1 MVGKPDRAGAHMRT
15 KVLIVGGGPVGLTLA
30 MDLAWRGIDVV
41 VAERRPPNDPPN
53 VKCGQIGARSMEI
66 FRRLGLADKLRGL
79 GLPADYPNDIV
90 SATSVTGIELSRVPI
105 PARGARGTP
114 AAAGPDTIW
123 PTPEHTHRCNQ
134 KFFEPVLI
142 AHAAEQPRIRILH
155 RTEITNLAQGKQGVT
170 ASAVDLDAGTRS
182 TIECDYLVG
191 CDGASSLVRKSIGS
205 EFVGIPVLQ
214 YAQSFYVRAPQL
226 RSLLPGKPAWLYFSL
241 NPRRGGI
248 TMAVDG
254 LETWNIQNYS
264 SPGET
269 GLDHLD
275 PDWVIR
281 SILGVGP
288 DFEYEILSSENW
300 VGRRLVAS
308 KFRDRRVFICGDAA
322 HVWMPL
328 GGFGMSAGI
337 ADAANLA
344 WKLAGVLHGWA
355 TPEILD
361 AYEAERQPITD
372 QASRIIS
379 DIAYQR
385 MLQAKELSPDVE
397 RLDAVGEAART
408 AAGKF
413 AYALDVEQQC
423 CGGLNFGYFY
433 DRSPIIAYD
442 GEQAPTYTMGT
453 FTSSTAPGCR
463 APHVWLEGRRSLY
476 DAMGP
481 DYTLLR
487 LDPTA
492 HIDGIMAAAAQRGL
506 PLAVLDV
513 RSTEATPDY
522 GHKLVLVRP
531 DQHVAWR
538 GDAEPTDMLGLV
550 DLVRGAG
557 VSSVAKS
564 TSAKQPLIP
573 GAPRADL

>member
-1 MVGKPDRAGAHMRT
+1 MRT
-15 KVLIVGGGPVGLTLA
+15 RVLIVGGGPVGLTLA

-41 VAERRPPNDPPN
+41 VAERRPSNDPPN

-66 FRRLGLADKLRGL
+66 FRRLGVADKLRGI

-90 SATSVTGIELSRVPI
+90 SATSVTGIELSRVLI
-105 PARGARGTP
+105 PARGVRGTP
-114 AAAGPDTIW
+114 AAAGPDTSW

-142 AHAAEQPRIRILH
+142 AHAAQQPRIRILH
-155 RTEITNLAQGKQGVT
+155 RTEITDLTQDEQGVT
-170 ASAVDLDAGTRS
+170 ASAVDLDGGTRS

-191 CDGASSLVRKSIGS
+191 CDGASSFVRKSIGS
-205 EFVGIPVLQ
+205 EFVGSPVLQ
-214 YAQSFYVRAPQL
+214 YAQSSYIRAPQL
-226 RSLLPGKPAWLYFSL
+226 RSLLPAKPAWLYFSL
-241 NPRRGGI
+241 NPRRCGV

-254 LETWNIQNYS
+254 RETWNLQNFSY
-264 SPGET
+264 PGET

-275 PDWVIR
+275 RDWVIR

-288 DFEYEILSSENW
+288 DFEYELLSSEDW
-300 VGRRLVAS
+300 IARRLVAS

-344 WKLAGVLHGWA
+344 WKLAGVFHGWA
-355 TPEILD
+355 TPAIFD
-361 AYEAERQPITD
+361 AYEAERRPITD

-379 DIAYQR
+379 DIGSKVMMQR
-385 MLQAKELSPDVE
+385 NQLSPEIE
-397 RLDAVGEAART
+397 RLDAIGETAR
-408 AAGKF
+408 AGAGRL

-453 FTSSTAPGCR
+453 FTSTTVPGCR
-463 APHVWLEGRRSLY
+463 APHLWIEGRRSLY

-487 LDPTA
+487 LDPTVRVN
-492 HIDGIMAAAAQRGL
+492 GIVAAAAQRGL

-513 RSTEATPDY
+513 KSREVSEFY
-522 GHKLVLVRP
+522 RHKLALIRP

-538 GDAEPTDMLGLV
+538 GDAEPADPLDLV
-550 DLVRGAG
+550 DLVRGA
-557 VSSVAKS
+557 ARTPMTKS
-564 TSAKQPLIP
+564 A
-573 GAPRADL
+573 

>member
-1 MVGKPDRAGAHMRT
+1 MKTR
-15 KVLIVGGGPVGLTLA
+15 VLIVGGGPVGLTLA

-41 VAERRPPNDPPN
+41 VAERRPPDDPPN
-53 VKCGQIGARSMEI
+53 VKCGQIGARSMET
-66 FRRLGLADKLRGL
+66 FRRLGVADKLRGI

-90 SATSVTGIELSRVPI
+90 SATSVTGIELSRVLI
-105 PARGARGTP
+105 PARGARPTP
-114 AAAGPDTIW
+114 AAVGPDSAW

-134 KFFEPVLI
+134 KFFEPVLF
-142 AHAAEQPRIRILH
+142 AHAAAQPRIRILH
-155 RTEITNLAQGKQGVT
+155 RTEIMDLAQGEQSVT
-170 ASAVDLDAGTRS
+170 ASAVDLDSGTRAS
-182 TIECDYLVG
+182 IACDYLVG
-191 CDGASSLVRKSIGS
+191 CDGASSFVRKSIGS
-205 EFVGIPVLQ
+205 EFVGAPVLQ
-214 YAQSFYVRAPQL
+214 YAQSFHIRAPQL

-241 NPRRGGI
+241 NPRRCGV

-254 LETWNIQNYS
+254 RETWNIQNFS
-264 SPGET
+264 HPGESR
-269 GLDHLD
+269 LDHLD
-275 PDWVIR
+275 RDWVIR

-288 DFEYEILSSENW
+288 DFEYELLSCEDW
-300 VGRRLVAS
+300 VARRLVAN
-308 KFRDRRVFICGDAA
+308 KLRDRRVFICGDAA

-355 TPEILD
+355 TAEILD

-379 DIAYQR
+379 DIGHQVMMQR
-385 MLQAKELSPDVE
+385 HELSPDIE
-397 RLDAVGEAART
+397 RLDAIGEAART
-408 AAGKF
+408 AAGQL

-442 GEQAPTYTMGT
+442 REQAPTYTMGT
-453 FTSSTAPGCR
+453 FTSTTVPGCR
-463 APHVWLEGRRSLY
+463 APHVWIEGRRSLY

-492 HIDGIMAAAAQRGL
+492 GIFGIVAAAAQRGL

-513 RSTEATPDY
+513 RSPEASVLY
-522 GHKLVLVRP
+522 RHKLVLVRP

-538 GDAEPTDMLGLV
+538 GDAEPADPLDLV
-550 DLVRGAG
+550 DLVRGATR
-557 VSSVAKS
+557 VSMAKS
-564 TSAKQPLIP
+564 A
-573 GAPRADL
+573 

>member
-1 MVGKPDRAGAHMRT
+1 MKTR
-15 KVLIVGGGPVGLTLA
+15 VLIVGGGPVGLTLA

-41 VAERRPPNDPPN
+41 VAERRPPDDPPN
-53 VKCGQIGARSMEI
+53 VKCGQIGARSMET
-66 FRRLGLADKLRGL
+66 FRRLGVADKLRGI

-90 SATSVTGIELSRVPI
+90 SATSVTGIELSRVLI
-105 PARGARGTP
+105 PARGARPTP
-114 AAAGPDTIW
+114 AAVGPDSAW

-134 KFFEPVLI
+134 KFFEPVLF
-142 AHAAEQPRIRILH
+142 AHAAAQPRIRILH
-155 RTEITNLAQGKQGVT
+155 RTEIMDLAQGEQSVT
-170 ASAVDLDAGTRS
+170 ASAVDLDSGTRAS
-182 TIECDYLVG
+182 IACDYLVG
-191 CDGASSLVRKSIGS
+191 CDGASSFVRQSIGS
-205 EFVGIPVLQ
+205 EFVGAPVLQ
-214 YAQSFYVRAPQL
+214 YAQSFHIRAPQL

-241 NPRRGGI
+241 NPRRCGV

-254 LETWNIQNYS
+254 RETWNIQNFS
-264 SPGET
+264 HPGESR
-269 GLDHLD
+269 LDHLD
-275 PDWVIR
+275 RDWVIR

-288 DFEYEILSSENW
+288 DFEYELLSCEDW
-300 VGRRLVAS
+300 VARRLVAN
-308 KFRDRRVFICGDAA
+308 KLRDRRVFICGDAA

-355 TPEILD
+355 TAEILD

-379 DIAYQR
+379 DIGHQVMMQR
-385 MLQAKELSPDVE
+385 HELSPDIE
-397 RLDAVGEAART
+397 RLDAIGEAART
-408 AAGKF
+408 AAGQL

-442 GEQAPTYTMGT
+442 REQAPTYTMGT
-453 FTSSTAPGCR
+453 FTSTTVPGCR
-463 APHVWLEGRRSLY
+463 APHVWIEGRRSLY

-492 HIDGIMAAAAQRGL
+492 GIFGIVAAAAQRGL

-513 RSTEATPDY
+513 RSPEASVLY
-522 GHKLVLVRP
+522 RHKLVLVRP

-538 GDAEPTDMLGLV
+538 GDAEPADPLDLV
-550 DLVRGAG
+550 DLVRGATR
-557 VSSVAKS
+557 VSMAKS
-564 TSAKQPLIP
+564 A
-573 GAPRADL
+573 

>member
-1 MVGKPDRAGAHMRT
+1 MRAVPGRLKT

-30 MDLAWRGIDVV
+30 LDLAWRGIDVV

-66 FRRLGLADKLRGL
+66 FRRLGVADKLRDI

-114 AAAGPDTIW
+114 AATGPDTAW

-134 KFFEPVLI
+134 KFFEPVLF

-155 RTEITNLAQGKQGVT
+155 RTEVTDLAQGEQAVT
-170 ASAVDLDAGTRS
+170 VSAVDLDSGSRTSIA
-182 TIECDYLVG
+182 CDFLVG
-191 CDGASSLVRKSIGS
+191 CDGASSFVRKSIGS
-205 EFVGIPVLQ
+205 DFVGSPVLQ

-241 NPRRGGI
+241 NPRRCGV

-254 LETWNIQNYS
+254 RETWNMQNFSY
-264 SPGET
+264 PGES
-269 GLDHLD
+269 GLDHLNR
-275 PDWVIR
+275 DWVIR
-281 SILGVGP
+281 SILGVGS
-288 DFEYEILSSENW
+288 DFEYQLLSYEDW
-300 VGRRLVAS
+300 IARRLVAS
-308 KFRDRRVFICGDAA
+308 KFREQRVFICGDAA

-344 WKLAGVLHGWA
+344 WKLAGVLRGWA
-355 TPEILD
+355 THEILD
-361 AYEAERQPITD
+361 SYEAERRPITD

-379 DIAYQR
+379 DIGSQVMMQR
-385 MLQAKELSPDVE
+385 HELSPDIE
-397 RLDAVGEAART
+397 RLDAIGQAARA
-408 AAGKF
+408 AAGQL

-433 DRSPIIAYD
+433 DRSPIIGYD
-442 GEQAPTYTMGT
+442 EEQPPTYTMGT
-453 FTSSTAPGCR
+453 FTSTTVPGCR
-463 APHVWLEGRRSLY
+463 VPHVWVEGRRSLY
-476 DAMGP
+476 DAMGSG
-481 DYTLLR
+481 YTLLR
-487 LDPTA
+487 LDPTVRVA
-492 HIDGIMAAAAQRGL
+492 GIVAAAARRGL
-506 PLAVLDV
+506 PLDVLDV
-513 RSTEATPDY
+513 RSAEALEVY
-522 GHKLVLVRP
+522 HHKLVLVRP

-538 GDAEPTDMLGLV
+538 GDEEPTDPINLV
-550 DLVRGAG
+550 DLVRGAARM
-557 VSSVAKS
+557 SPAKS
-564 TSAKQPLIP
+564 S
-573 GAPRADL
+573 

>member
-1 MVGKPDRAGAHMRT
+1 MRT
-15 KVLIVGGGPVGLTLA
+15 RVLIVGGGPVGLTLA

-41 VAERRPPNDPPN
+41 VAERRPADDPPD

-66 FRRLGLADKLRGL
+66 FRRLGLADKLRGI

-90 SATSVTGIELSRVPI
+90 SATSVTGIEFSRIPI
-105 PARGARGTP
+105 PARGERGTP
-114 AAAGPDTIW
+114 AARGPDTAW

-134 KFFEPVLI
+134 KFFQPVLL

-155 RTEITNLAQGKQGVT
+155 RTEITDLAQGEQGVT
-170 ASAVDLDAGTRS
+170 ASVVDLDGGTRS

-214 YAQSFYVRAPQL
+214 YAQSFHVRAPQL
-226 RSLLPGKPAWLYFSL
+226 KSLLPGKPAWLYFSL
-241 NPRRGGI
+241 NSRRCGG

-254 LETWNIQNYS
+254 RETWNIQNYS
-264 SPGET
+264 YPGET

-275 PDWVIR
+275 RDWVIR

-288 DFEYEILSSENW
+288 GFEYELLSHEDW
-300 VGRRLVAS
+300 TARRLVAS
-308 KFRDRRVFICGDAA
+308 RFRDRRVFICGDAA

-344 WKLAGVLHGWA
+344 WKLAGVLQGWA
-355 TPEILD
+355 APEILE

-379 DIAYQR
+379 DIGHQR
-385 MLQAKELSPDVE
+385 MMQRNALSAEIERPD
-397 RLDAVGEAART
+397 ATGETARA
-408 AAGKF
+408 AAGQI

-433 DRSPIIAYD
+433 GQSPIVAYD
-442 GEQAPTYTMGT
+442 GEEAPGYTMGT
-453 FTSSTAPGCR
+453 FTSSTVPGCR
-463 APHVWLEGRRSLY
+463 APHFWLEGRRSLY

-481 DYTLLR
+481 GYTLLR

-492 HIDGIMAAAAQRGL
+492 PVAGIVAAAARRGL

-513 RSTEATPDY
+513 RSHEASQHY
-522 GHKLVLVRP
+522 RHKLVLVRP

-538 GDAEPTDMLGLV
+538 GDADPADTLHLV
-550 DLVRGAG
+550 DLVRGAARA
-557 VSSVAKS
+557 SVAK
-564 TSAKQPLIP
+564 A
-573 GAPRADL
+573 A

>member
-1 MVGKPDRAGAHMRT
+1 M
-15 KVLIVGGGPVGLTLA
+15 LIVGGGPVGLTLA

-41 VAERRPPNDPPN
+41 VAERRPSNDPPN

-66 FRRLGLADKLRGL
+66 FRRLGVADKLRGI

-90 SATSVTGIELSRVPI
+90 SATSVTGIELSRVLI
-105 PARGARGTP
+105 PARGVRGTP
-114 AAAGPDTIW
+114 AAAGPDTSW

-142 AHAAEQPRIRILH
+142 AHAAQQPRIRILH
-155 RTEITNLAQGKQGVT
+155 RTEITDLTQDEQGVT
-170 ASAVDLDAGTRS
+170 ASAVDLDGGTRS

-191 CDGASSLVRKSIGS
+191 CDGASSFVRKSIGS
-205 EFVGIPVLQ
+205 EFVGSPVLQ
-214 YAQSFYVRAPQL
+214 YAQSSYIRAPQL
-226 RSLLPGKPAWLYFSL
+226 RSLLPAKPAWLYFSL
-241 NPRRGGI
+241 NPRRCGV

-254 LETWNIQNYS
+254 RETWNLQNFSY
-264 SPGET
+264 PGET

-275 PDWVIR
+275 RDWVIR

-288 DFEYEILSSENW
+288 DFEYELLSSEDW
-300 VGRRLVAS
+300 IARRLVAS

-355 TPEILD
+355 TPAIFD
-361 AYEAERQPITD
+361 AYEAERRPITD

-379 DIAYQR
+379 DIGSKVMMQR
-385 MLQAKELSPDVE
+385 NQLSPEIE
-397 RLDAVGEAART
+397 RLDAIGETAR
-408 AAGKF
+408 AGAGQL

-453 FTSSTAPGCR
+453 FTSTTVPGCR
-463 APHVWLEGRRSLY
+463 APHLWIEGRRSLY

-487 LDPTA
+487 LDPTVRVN
-492 HIDGIMAAAAQRGL
+492 GIVAAAAQRGL

-513 RSTEATPDY
+513 KSHEVSEFY
-522 GHKLVLVRP
+522 HHKLVLVRP

-538 GDAEPTDMLGLV
+538 GDAEPADPLDLV
-550 DLVRGAG
+550 DLVRGAARTPM
-557 VSSVAKS
+557 AKS
-564 TSAKQPLIP
+564 A
-573 GAPRADL
+573 

>member
-1 MVGKPDRAGAHMRT
+1 MRT

-30 MDLAWRGIDVV
+30 IDLAWRGIDVM
-41 VAERRPPNDPPN
+41 VAERRPFDAPPD

-66 FRRLGLADKLRGL
+66 FRRLGLADKLRGI

-90 SATSVTGIELSRVPI
+90 SATSVTGIEFSRIPI
-105 PARGARGTP
+105 PARGERGTP

-134 KFFEPVLI
+134 KFFEPVLV
-142 AHAAEQPRIRILH
+142 AHAAAQPRIRILH
-155 RTEITNLAQGKQGVT
+155 RTEITALAQDEQGVT
-170 ASAVDLDAGTRS
+170 ASAVDLDSGMRS

-205 EFVGIPVLQ
+205 EFVGVPVLQ
-214 YAQSFYVRAPQL
+214 YAQSFRVRAPRL

-241 NPRRGGI
+241 NPRRCGI

-254 LETWNIQNYS
+254 RETWNIQNYS
-264 SPGET
+264 YPEET
-269 GLDHLD
+269 GLAHLEH
-275 PDWVIR
+275 DWVIR
-281 SILGVGP
+281 SILGVET
-288 DFEYEILSSENW
+288 DFEYGLLSCEDW
-300 VGRRLVAS
+300 VARRLVAS

-355 TPEILD
+355 APEILD
-361 AYEAERQPITD
+361 AYEAERHPITD

-379 DIAYQR
+379 DIGRQR
-385 MLQAKELSPDVE
+385 MMQRAELPPELE
-397 RLDAVGEAART
+397 RLDASGEAAR
-408 AAGKF
+408 AATGQRS
-413 AYALDVEQQC
+413 YPLDLEQQC

-442 GEQAPTYTMGT
+442 GEQAPAYTMGT
-453 FTSSTAPGCR
+453 FTSSTVPGCR

-481 DYTLLR
+481 NYTLLR

-492 HIDGIMAAAAQRGL
+492 PVAGIVAAAAQRGL

-513 RSTEATPDY
+513 GPREASQPY
-522 GHKLVLVRP
+522 RHKLVLVRP

-538 GDAEPTDMLGLV
+538 GDAEPADTLNLV
-550 DLVRGAG
+550 DLVRGAARA
-557 VSSVAKS
+557 STTKS
-564 TSAKQPLIP
+564 A
-573 GAPRADL
+573 

>member
-1 MVGKPDRAGAHMRT
+1 MRAGRMKT
-15 KVLIVGGGPVGLTLA
+15 SVLIVGGGPVGLTLA
-30 MDLAWRGIDVV
+30 IDLAWRGIDVV

-66 FRRLGLADKLRGL
+66 FRRLGVADKLRGI

-90 SATSVTGIELSRVPI
+90 SATSVTGIELSRVRI
-105 PARGARGTP
+105 SARGARGTP
-114 AAAGPDTIW
+114 AATGPDTAW

-134 KFFEPVLI
+134 KFFEPVLF
-142 AHAAEQPRIRILH
+142 AFAAEQPRIRILH
-155 RTEITNLAQGKQGVT
+155 RTEITDLAQGEQAVT
-170 ASAVDLDAGTRS
+170 VSAVDLDGGSRTSIA
-182 TIECDYLVG
+182 CDFLVG
-191 CDGASSLVRKSIGS
+191 CDGASSFVRKSIGS
-205 EFVGIPVLQ
+205 EFVGSPVLQ
-214 YAQSFYVRAPQL
+214 YAQSFHVRAPQL
-226 RSLLPGKPAWLYFSL
+226 RSLLPGKPAWLYLSL
-241 NPRRGGI
+241 NPRRCGV

-254 LETWNIQNYS
+254 RETWNMQNFSY
-264 SPGET
+264 PGET

-275 PDWVIR
+275 RDWVIR
-281 SILGVGP
+281 SILGVGS
-288 DFEYEILSSENW
+288 DFEYELLSYEDW
-300 VGRRLVAS
+300 IARRLVAS
-308 KFRDRRVFICGDAA
+308 RFRDRRVFICGDAA

-361 AYEAERQPITD
+361 AYGAERQPITD

-379 DIAYQR
+379 DIGSQVMMQR
-385 MLQAKELSPDVE
+385 HELSPDIE
-397 RLDAVGEAART
+397 RLDAIGQAARA
-408 AAGKF
+408 AAGQI

-442 GEQAPTYTMGT
+442 GEQVPTYTMGT
-453 FTSSTAPGCR
+453 FTSTTVPGCR
-463 APHVWLEGRRSLY
+463 VPHVWVEGRRSLY

-487 LDPTA
+487 FDPTA
-492 HIDGIMAAAAQRGL
+492 RVAGIVAAAAQRGL
-506 PLAVLDV
+506 PLDVLDV
-513 RSTEATPDY
+513 RSPEASELY
-522 GHKLVLVRP
+522 RHKLVLVRP

-538 GDAEPTDMLGLV
+538 GDAEPADPLDLV
-550 DLVRGAG
+550 DLVRGAARA
-557 VSSVAKS
+557 SLAKS
-564 TSAKQPLIP
+564 A
-573 GAPRADL
+573 

>member
-1 MVGKPDRAGAHMRT
+1 M
-15 KVLIVGGGPVGLTLA
+15 
-30 MDLAWRGIDVV
+30 
-41 VAERRPPNDPPN
+41 
-53 VKCGQIGARSMEI
+53 
-66 FRRLGLADKLRGL
+66 
-79 GLPADYPNDIV
+79 
-90 SATSVTGIELSRVPI
+90 
-105 PARGARGTP
+105 
-114 AAAGPDTIW
+114 W

-134 KFFEPVLI
+134 KFFEPVLF

-155 RTEITNLAQGKQGVT
+155 RTEICDLAQREQSVT
-170 ASAVDLDAGTRS
+170 ASAVDLDSGARS

-191 CDGASSLVRKSIGS
+191 SDGASSLVRKSIGS
-205 EFVGIPVLQ
+205 EFVGNPVLQ
-214 YAQSFYVRAPQL
+214 YAQSFHVRAPQL

-241 NPRRGGI
+241 NPRRCGI

-254 LETWNIQNYS
+254 RETWNIQNYS

-275 PDWVIR
+275 RDCVIR

-288 DFEYEILSSENW
+288 DFEYEVLSCENW
-300 VGRRLVAS
+300 TARRLVAS
-308 KFRDRRVFICGDAA
+308 KFRDGRVFICGDAA

-344 WKLAGVLHGWA
+344 WKLAGVLSGWA
-355 TPEILD
+355 APEILD
-361 AYEAERQPITD
+361 AYEAERQPITE

-379 DIAYQR
+379 DIGYQR
-385 MLQAKELSPDVE
+385 MMQTNALSPDIE
-397 RLDAVGEAART
+397 RPDAAGEATRAAVGQAA
-408 AAGKF
+408 
-413 AYALDVEQQC
+413 YPLDLEQQC

-453 FTSSTAPGCR
+453 FTSSTVPGCR
-463 APHVWLEGRRSLY
+463 VPHVWLEERRSLY

-487 LDPTA
+487 LDPA
-492 HIDGIMAAAAQRGL
+492 APIDGIVAAAAQRGL

-513 RSTEATPDY
+513 RSREALPLY
-522 GHKLVLVRP
+522 GHRLVLVRP

-538 GDAEPTDMLGLV
+538 GDEEPADLLGLV

-557 VSSVAKS
+557 LTSV
-564 TSAKQPLIP
+564 
-573 GAPRADL
+573 PRAA

>member
-1 MVGKPDRAGAHMRT
+1 MRT
-15 KVLIVGGGPVGLTLA
+15 RVLIVGGGPVGLTLA

-41 VAERRPPNDPPN
+41 VAERRPSNDPPN

-66 FRRLGLADKLRGL
+66 FRRLGVADKLRGI

-90 SATSVTGIELSRVPI
+90 SATSVTGIELSRVLI
-105 PARGARGTP
+105 PARGVRGTP
-114 AAAGPDTIW
+114 AAAGPDTSW

-142 AHAAEQPRIRILH
+142 AHAAQQPRIRILH
-155 RTEITNLAQGKQGVT
+155 RTEITDLTQDEQGVT
-170 ASAVDLDAGTRS
+170 ASAVDLDGGTRS

-191 CDGASSLVRKSIGS
+191 CDGASSFVRKSIGS
-205 EFVGIPVLQ
+205 EFVGSPVLQ
-214 YAQSFYVRAPQL
+214 YAQSSYIRAPQL
-226 RSLLPGKPAWLYFSL
+226 RSLLPAKPAWLYFSL
-241 NPRRGGI
+241 NPRRCGV

-254 LETWNIQNYS
+254 RETWNLQNFSY
-264 SPGET
+264 PGET

-275 PDWVIR
+275 RDWVIR

-288 DFEYEILSSENW
+288 DFEYELLSSEDW
-300 VGRRLVAS
+300 IARRLVAS

-344 WKLAGVLHGWA
+344 WKLAGVFHGWA
-355 TPEILD
+355 TPAIFD
-361 AYEAERQPITD
+361 AYEAERRPITD

-379 DIAYQR
+379 DIGSKVMMQR
-385 MLQAKELSPDVE
+385 NQLSPEIE
-397 RLDAVGEAART
+397 RLDAIGETAR
-408 AAGKF
+408 AGAGQL

-453 FTSSTAPGCR
+453 FTSTTVPGCR
-463 APHVWLEGRRSLY
+463 APHLWIEGRRSLY

-487 LDPTA
+487 LDPTVRVN
-492 HIDGIMAAAAQRGL
+492 GIVAAAAQRGL

-513 RSTEATPDY
+513 KSHEVSEFYR
-522 GHKLVLVRP
+522 HKLVLVRP

-538 GDAEPTDMLGLV
+538 GDAEPADPLDLV
-550 DLVRGAG
+550 DLVRGAARTPM
-557 VSSVAKS
+557 AKS
-564 TSAKQPLIP
+564 A
-573 GAPRADL
+573 

>member
-1 MVGKPDRAGAHMRT
+1 MRT
-15 KVLIVGGGPVGLTLA
+15 RVLIVGGGPVGLTLA

-66 FRRLGLADKLRGL
+66 FRRLGVADKLRGI

-90 SATSVTGIELSRVPI
+90 SATSVTGMELSRVLI
-105 PARGARGTP
+105 PARGVRGTP
-114 AAAGPDTIW
+114 AAAGPDTAW
-123 PTPEHTHRCNQ
+123 PTPEHTHHCNQ
-134 KFFEPVLI
+134 KFFEPVLF
-142 AHAAEQPRIRILH
+142 AHAAEQPRIGILH
-155 RTEITNLAQGKQGVT
+155 RTDITDFAQGEHGVT
-170 ASAVDLDAGTRS
+170 ASAVDLDGGTRA

-191 CDGASSLVRKSIGS
+191 CDGASSLVRKSIDS
-205 EFVGIPVLQ
+205 EFVGTPVLQ
-214 YAQSFYVRAPQL
+214 YAQSFHVRAPQL
-226 RSLLPGKPAWLYFSL
+226 RSLLPGKLAWAYFSL
-241 NPRRGGI
+241 NPRRCGM

-254 LETWNIQNYS
+254 RETWNIQNYS
-264 SPGET
+264 YPGET
-269 GLDHLD
+269 GVDHLD
-275 PDWVIR
+275 RDWVIR

-288 DFEYEILSSENW
+288 DFEYALLSCEDW
-300 VGRRLVAS
+300 IARRLVAS

-344 WKLAGVLHGWA
+344 SKLAGVLHGWA
-355 TPEILD
+355 APEILD

-379 DIAYQR
+379 DIGYRVMMQR
-385 MLQAKELSPDVE
+385 HELSPEVE
-397 RLDAVGEAART
+397 RLDAIGEAARA
-408 AAGKF
+408 AAGQR

-442 GEQAPTYTMGT
+442 KEQAPTYTMGT
-453 FTSSTAPGCR
+453 FTSTTVPGCR
-463 APHVWLEGRRSLY
+463 VPHVWLEGRRSLY

-492 HIDGIMAAAAQRGL
+492 HVAGLVAAAAQRGL

-513 RSTEATPDY
+513 RSREAPEFY
-522 GHKLVLVRP
+522 RHKLVLARS

-538 GDAEPTDMLGLV
+538 GEAEPADPLGLV
-550 DLVRGAG
+550 DLVRGATR
-557 VSSVAKS
+557 
-564 TSAKQPLIP
+564 TSHA
-573 GAPRADL
+573 ASA

>member
-1 MVGKPDRAGAHMRT
+1 MSGMRT
-15 KVLIVGGGPVGLTLA
+15 RVLIVGGGPVGLTLA
-30 MDLAWRGIDVV
+30 MDLAWRGIDVI
-41 VAERRPPNDPPN
+41 VAERRPPSDPPN
-53 VKCGQIGARSMEI
+53 VKCGQIGARSMEV
-66 FRRLGLADKLRGL
+66 FRRLGLADKLRGI

-90 SATSVTGIELSRVPI
+90 SATSVAGIELSRVPI
-105 PARGARGTP
+105 PARGVRGTP
-114 AAAGPDTIW
+114 AAAGPDTVW

-134 KFFEPVLI
+134 QFFEPVLF

-155 RTEITNLAQGKQGVT
+155 RTEITDLEQGEQGVS
-170 ASAVDLDAGTRS
+170 ASVVDLDSGARS
-182 TIECDYLVG
+182 TIECDHLAG

-205 EFVGIPVLQ
+205 EFVGNPVLQ
-214 YAQSFYVRAPQL
+214 YAQSFHVRAPQL

-241 NPRRGGI
+241 NPRRCGV

-254 LETWNIQNYS
+254 LETWNIQNYTY
-264 SPGET
+264 PGET

-275 PDWVIR
+275 RDWVIR
-281 SILGVGP
+281 SILGVGS
-288 DFEYEILSSENW
+288 DFEYELLSCEDW
-300 VGRRLVAS
+300 TARRLVAS
-308 KFRDRRVFICGDAA
+308 KFRDGRVFICGDAA

-361 AYEAERQPITD
+361 AYEAERQPITE

-379 DIAYQR
+379 DIGYQR
-385 MLQAKELSPDVE
+385 MMQRNELSPDIE
-397 RLDAVGEAART
+397 QPDAAGEAERAVT
-408 AAGKF
+408 GKL
-413 AYALDVEQQC
+413 AYALDLEQQC
-423 CGGLNFGYFY
+423 CAGLNFGYFY

-442 GEQAPTYTMGT
+442 GEQAPNYTMGT
-453 FTSSTAPGCR
+453 FTSSTVPGCR

-492 HIDGIMAAAAQRGL
+492 RVAGIVAAATQRSL

-513 RSTEATPDY
+513 SSREASPLY
-522 GHKLVLVRP
+522 NHRLVLVRP

-538 GDAEPTDMLGLV
+538 GNEEPADALGLV

-557 VSSVAKS
+557 LASVAK
-564 TSAKQPLIP
+564 A
-573 GAPRADL
+573 A

>member
-1 MVGKPDRAGAHMRT
+1 MRT
-15 KVLIVGGGPVGLTLA
+15 RVLIVGGGPVGLTLA

-41 VAERRPPNDPPN
+41 VVERRPSNDPPN

-66 FRRLGLADKLRGL
+66 FRRLGVADKLRGI

-90 SATSVTGIELSRVPI
+90 SATSVTGIELSRVLI
-105 PARGARGTP
+105 PARGVRGTP
-114 AAAGPDTIW
+114 AAAGPDTSW

-142 AHAAEQPRIRILH
+142 AHAAQQPRIRILH
-155 RTEITNLAQGKQGVT
+155 RTEITDLTQDEQGVT
-170 ASAVDLDAGTRS
+170 ASAVDLDGGTRS
-182 TIECDYLVG
+182 SIACDYLVG
-191 CDGASSLVRKSIGS
+191 CDGASSFVRKSIGS
-205 EFVGIPVLQ
+205 EFVGSPVLQ
-214 YAQSFYVRAPQL
+214 YAQSSYIRAPQL
-226 RSLLPGKPAWLYFSL
+226 RSLLPAKPAWLYFSL
-241 NPRRGGI
+241 NPRRCGV

-254 LETWNIQNYS
+254 RETWNLQNFSY
-264 SPGET
+264 PGET

-275 PDWVIR
+275 RDWVIR

-288 DFEYEILSSENW
+288 DFEYELLSSEDW
-300 VGRRLVAS
+300 IARRLVAS

-355 TPEILD
+355 TPAIFD
-361 AYEAERQPITD
+361 AYEAERRPITD

-379 DIAYQR
+379 DIGSKVMMQR
-385 MLQAKELSPDVE
+385 NQLSPEIE
-397 RLDAVGEAART
+397 RLDAIGETARA
-408 AAGKF
+408 AAGRL

-453 FTSSTAPGCR
+453 FTSTTVPGCR
-463 APHVWLEGRRSLY
+463 APHVWIEGRRSLY

-487 LDPTA
+487 LDPTVRVN
-492 HIDGIMAAAAQRGL
+492 GIVAAAAQRGL

-513 RSTEATPDY
+513 KSHEVSEFYR
-522 GHKLVLVRP
+522 HKLVLVRP

-538 GDAEPTDMLGLV
+538 GDAEPADPLDLV
-550 DLVRGAG
+550 DLVRGA
-557 VSSVAKS
+557 ARTPMTKS
-564 TSAKQPLIP
+564 A
-573 GAPRADL
+573 

>member
-1 MVGKPDRAGAHMRT
+1 MRT
-15 KVLIVGGGPVGLTLA
+15 GVLIVGGGPIGLTPA

-66 FRRLGLADKLRGL
+66 FRRLGLADKLRGI
-79 GLPADYPNDIV
+79 GLSADYPNDIV

-114 AAAGPDTIW
+114 AAVGPDIIW

-134 KFFEPVLI
+134 KFFEPVLF
-142 AHAAEQPRIRILH
+142 AHAAEQPGIRILH
-155 RTEITNLAQGKQGVT
+155 RTEITDLVQVEQGVT
-170 ASAVDLDAGTRS
+170 ANAVDLDAGTRS
-182 TIECDYLVG
+182 TIECDYLVE

-205 EFVGIPVLQ
+205 EFVGNPVLQ
-214 YAQSFYVRAPQL
+214 YAQSFHVRAPQL

-241 NPRRGGI
+241 NPRRCGI
-248 TMAVDG
+248 TIAVDG

-275 PDWVIR
+275 RDWMIR

-288 DFEYEILSSENW
+288 DFDYELLSCENW
-300 VGRRLVAS
+300 IARRLVAS
-308 KFRDRRVFICGDAA
+308 KFWDGRVFICGDAA

-344 WKLAGVLHGWA
+344 WKLAGVLHGWGV
-355 TPEILD
+355 PEILN

-379 DIAYQR
+379 DIGYQR
-385 MLQAKELSPDVE
+385 MMQGNELSPEIE
-397 RLDAVGEAART
+397 RLDEIGEAAR
-408 AAGKF
+408 AVAGQLG
-413 AYALDVEQQC
+413 YALDVEQQC

-453 FTSSTAPGCR
+453 FTSSSVPGCR

-476 DAMGP
+476 DAIGP

-492 HIDGIMAAAAQRGL
+492 HVDGIVAAAAQRGL

-513 RSTEATPDY
+513 RSREASQHY
-522 GHKLVLVRP
+522 RHKLVVVRP

-538 GDAEPTDMLGLV
+538 GDEEPADMLGLV
-550 DLVRGAG
+550 DLVRGAA

-564 TSAKQPLIP
+564 A
-573 GAPRADL
+573 

>member
-1 MVGKPDRAGAHMRT
+1 
-15 KVLIVGGGPVGLTLA
+15 
-30 MDLAWRGIDVV
+30 MDLAWRGIDVI
-41 VAERRPPNDPPN
+41 VADRRPPSDPPS

-66 FRRLGLADKLRGL
+66 FRRLGLADKLRRI

-90 SATSVTGIELSRVPI
+90 SATSVTGIEFSRVSI
-105 PARGARGTP
+105 PARGVRGTP

-134 KFFEPVLI
+134 KFFEPVLV
-142 AHAAEQPRIRILH
+142 AHAAAQPRIRILH
-155 RTEITNLAQGKQGVT
+155 RTEITDLVQGEQGVT
-170 ASAVDLDAGTRS
+170 ASAVDLDGGTRL
-182 TIECDYLVG
+182 TIECDYLAG
-191 CDGASSLVRKSIGS
+191 CDGASSFVRKSIGS
-205 EFVGIPVLQ
+205 EFIGIPVLQ
-214 YAQSFYVRAPQL
+214 YAQSFHVRAPQL
-226 RSLLPGKPAWLYFSL
+226 KSLLPGKPAWGYFSL
-241 NPRRGGI
+241 NQRRCGM

-254 LETWNIQNYS
+254 RETWNIQNYS
-264 SPGET
+264 YPGET

-275 PDWVIR
+275 RDWVIR

-288 DFEYEILSSENW
+288 DFEYEVLSSENW
-300 VGRRLVAS
+300 IGRRLVAS

-322 HVWMPL
+322 HIWMPL

-379 DIAYQR
+379 DIAYQVMTQR
-385 MLQAKELSPDVE
+385 SELSPDVE
-397 RLDAVGEAART
+397 RLDAIGEAARA
-408 AAGKF
+408 AAGQL

-442 GEQAPTYTMGT
+442 GEQAPAYTMGT
-453 FTSSTAPGCR
+453 FTSTTVPGCR
-463 APHVWLEGRRSLY
+463 VPHVWIEGRRSLY

-481 DYTLLR
+481 YYTLLR

-492 HIDGIMAAAAQRGL
+492 HVVGIVAAATQRGL

-513 RSTEATPDY
+513 RSPEVSQFY
-522 GHKLVLVRP
+522 RHRLVLVRP

-538 GDAEPTDMLGLV
+538 GDEEPADTLDLV
-550 DLVRGAG
+550 DLVRGAPRPRTG
-557 VSSVAKS
+557 H
-564 TSAKQPLIP
+564 PP
-573 GAPRADL
+573 GAASHSIPR

>member
-1 MVGKPDRAGAHMRT
+1 MRT
-15 KVLIVGGGPVGLTLA
+15 RVLIVGGGPVGLTLA

-41 VAERRPPNDPPN
+41 VAERRPSNDPPN

-66 FRRLGLADKLRGL
+66 FRRLGVADKLRGI

-90 SATSVTGIELSRVPI
+90 SATSVTGIELSRVLI
-105 PARGARGTP
+105 PARGVRGTP
-114 AAAGPDTIW
+114 AAAGPDTSW

-142 AHAAEQPRIRILH
+142 AHAAQQPRIRILH
-155 RTEITNLAQGKQGVT
+155 RTEITDLTQDEQGVT
-170 ASAVDLDAGTRS
+170 ASAVGLDGDTRS

-191 CDGASSLVRKSIGS
+191 CDGASSFVRKSIGS
-205 EFVGIPVLQ
+205 EFVGSPVLQ
-214 YAQSFYVRAPQL
+214 YAQSSYIRAPQL
-226 RSLLPGKPAWLYFSL
+226 RSLLPAKPAWLYFSL
-241 NPRRGGI
+241 NPRRCGV

-254 LETWNIQNYS
+254 RETWNLQNFSY
-264 SPGET
+264 PGET

-275 PDWVIR
+275 RDWVVR

-288 DFEYEILSSENW
+288 DFEYELLSSEDW
-300 VGRRLVAS
+300 IARRLVAS

-344 WKLAGVLHGWA
+344 WKLAGVFHGWA
-355 TPEILD
+355 TPAIFD
-361 AYEAERQPITD
+361 AYEAERRPITD

-379 DIAYQR
+379 DIGSKVMMQR
-385 MLQAKELSPDVE
+385 NQLSPEIE
-397 RLDAVGEAART
+397 RLDAIGETAR
-408 AAGKF
+408 AGAGRL

-453 FTSSTAPGCR
+453 FTSTTVPGCR
-463 APHVWLEGRRSLY
+463 APHLWIEGRRSLY

-487 LDPTA
+487 LDPTVRVN
-492 HIDGIMAAAAQRGL
+492 GIVAAAAQRGL

-513 RSTEATPDY
+513 KSREVSEFY
-522 GHKLVLVRP
+522 RHKLVLVRP

-538 GDAEPTDMLGLV
+538 GDAEPADPLDLV
-550 DLVRGAG
+550 DLVRGA
-557 VSSVAKS
+557 ARTPMTKS
-564 TSAKQPLIP
+564 A
-573 GAPRADL
+573 

>member
-1 MVGKPDRAGAHMRT
+1 MRT
-15 KVLIVGGGPVGLTLA
+15 RVLIVGGGPVGLTLA

-66 FRRLGLADKLRGL
+66 FRRLGVADKLRGI

-90 SATSVTGIELSRVPI
+90 SATSVTGVELSRVLI

-114 AAAGPDTIW
+114 GAGGPDTAW

-134 KFFEPVLI
+134 KFFEPVLF
-142 AHAAEQPRIRILH
+142 AHAAEQQRIRILY
-155 RTEITNLAQGKQGVT
+155 RTEITDLAQDEGCVT
-170 ASAVDLDAGTRS
+170 ASAVDLDGGTRIS
-182 TIECDYLVG
+182 IVCDYLVG
-191 CDGASSLVRKSIGS
+191 CDGASSFVRKSISS
-205 EFVGIPVLQ
+205 EFVGTPVLQ
-214 YAQSFYVRAPQL
+214 YAQSFHIRAPQL
-226 RSLLPGKPAWLYFSL
+226 RGLLPAKPAWLYFSL
-241 NPRRGGI
+241 NPRRCGV

-254 LETWNIQNYS
+254 RETWNLQNFSY
-264 SPGET
+264 PGEI

-275 PDWVIR
+275 RDWVIR

-288 DFEYEILSSENW
+288 DVEYELLSQEDW
-300 VGRRLVAS
+300 VARRLVAS

-344 WKLAGVLHGWA
+344 WQLAGVLHAWA
-355 TPEILD
+355 MPEILD

-379 DIAYQR
+379 DIGYQVMMQR
-385 MLQAKELSPDVE
+385 NELSLDVE
-397 RLDAVGEAART
+397 RLDAIGKAAR
-408 AAGKF
+408 ASAGQR

-453 FTSSTAPGCR
+453 FTSTTVPGCR
-463 APHVWLEGRRSLY
+463 VPHVWLEGRHSLY

-487 LDPTA
+487 LDPAA
-492 HIDGIMAAAAQRGL
+492 HVAAIVAAAAQRGL

-513 RSTEATPDY
+513 RSREASKLY
-522 GHKLVLVRP
+522 RHKLVLVRP

-538 GDAEPTDMLGLV
+538 SDAEPADPLDLV
-550 DLVRGAG
+550 DLVRGARRT
-557 VSSVAKS
+557 SMAKS
-564 TSAKQPLIP
+564 A
-573 GAPRADL
+573 